1 MNTSPHSWPSF
12 GSRPLLGANGTEA
25 MQALL
30 PDGAALVDYLKVGPF
45 MGEQTITALAADY
58 PLMLHLDDTLS
69 GHNLPSA
76 DTVQRLTR
84 WIELTGAPWT
94 SEHIGFSVADVD
106 LDSALITQPSQRCS
120 HANRHSITSRAMRGR
135 WPRRCPRR

>member
-1 MNTSPHSWPSF
+1 
-12 GSRPLLGANGTEA
+12 